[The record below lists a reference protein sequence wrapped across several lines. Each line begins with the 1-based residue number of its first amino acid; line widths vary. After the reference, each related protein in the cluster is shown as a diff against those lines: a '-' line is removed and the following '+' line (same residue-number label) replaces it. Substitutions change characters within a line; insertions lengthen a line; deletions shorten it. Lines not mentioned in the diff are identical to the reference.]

1 MICRNV
7 VSGHTI
13 FIMTPGKIFGRTG
26 YLTVNK
32 NGAALNNRRWWYDIF
47 EFMER
52 NTIASEVQM
61 VGDARQNLWSQG
73 LFDSK

>member
-13 FIMTPGKIFGRTG
+13 FIVTPGKIFGRTG

-32 NGAALNNRRWWYDIF
+32 MALHRTIGDGGMIF
-47 EFMER
+47 L
-52 NTIASEVQM
+52 S
-61 VGDARQNLWSQG
+61 LWKEIR
-73 LFDSK
+73 LHVRYKR